1 MMRWLCTGACIA
13 IFTFIPAPSS
23 RSTPTDYE
31 ATSPLRPIRLATAP
45 TPRPSPHE
53 AEDGGRRPIE
63 AALRPREGT
72 LECLQSELEREGF
85 IEPRSLEL
93 TESGRRRALE
103 LTRAHRLYELYLAE
117 HSGYSPEDWHRLA
130 HSEEH
135 KLSEQEHERIALLLG
150 NPLYDPHGDPIPTNQ
165 GAEASLPHSLSIE
178 ELTVGQ
184 WYHVLH
190 IEDDEPESYLPLV
203 GVGLTRDS
211 VFRLDRLESA
221 RAQLFYEGEEIEL
234 PTFSLTALSL
244 RPALPEEVEQGYLEQ
259 IQRLVRLEEGEV
271 AEVVG
276 LSPSCRGPMRRRLMD
291 LGFVRGSS
299 ISIDMRSPL
308 GNPTAYI
315 VRGAVIALRED
326 QARYILI
333 QRPTHDRS
341 AE

>member
-1 MMRWLCTGACIA
+1 M
-13 IFTFIPAPSS
+13 
-23 RSTPTDYE
+23 
-31 ATSPLRPIRLATAP
+31 
-45 TPRPSPHE
+45 
-53 AEDGGRRPIE
+53 
-63 AALRPREGT
+63 
-72 LECLQSELEREGF
+72 
-85 IEPRSLEL
+85 
-93 TESGRRRALE
+93 
-103 LTRAHRLYELYLAE
+103 
-117 HSGYSPEDWHRLA
+117 
-130 HSEEH
+130 
-135 KLSEQEHERIALLLG
+135 
-150 NPLYDPHGDPIPTNQ
+150 
-165 GAEASLPHSLSIE
+165 
-178 ELTVGQ
+178 
-184 WYHVLH
+184 
-190 IEDDEPESYLPLV
+190 
-203 GVGLTRDS
+203 GLTRDS

-221 RAQLFYEGEEIEL
+221 RSQLFYEGEEIEL

-244 RPALPEEVEQGYLEQ
+244 RPALPEEVEQGHLEQ

>member
-1 MMRWLCTGACIA
+1 MKRRRPLDLLGWLQRLHLVPHRMRQRT
-13 IFTFIPAPSS
+13 
-23 RSTPTDYE
+23 
-31 ATSPLRPIRLATAP
+31 
-45 TPRPSPHE
+45 E
-53 AEDGGRRPIE
+53 AEDLLKQLYDLEKAKDRTPRRLTSKDLGLSPD
-63 AALRPREGT
+63 T

-178 ELTVGQ
+178 ELSVGQ

-221 RAQLFYEGEEIEL
+221 RSQLFYEGEEIEL

-244 RPALPEEVEQGYLEQ
+244 RPALPEEVEQGYMEQ